1 MRFPFFKNEKVETKP
16 TVRAPI
22 PVRRSSLADTQP
34 LQRLPGNLASDTQPI
49 TPPFS
54 AALSSGQCV
63 SLGLASIVQQ
73 LPQQLFTDAGRAQ
86 LNSVKLS
93 MPVGLVLSQ
102 LSTGKVTV
110 KLEDIVTLLPAHVLR

>member
-22 PVRRSSLADTQP
+22 SVRRSNLADTQP
-34 LQRLPGNLASDTQPI
+34 LQRLPGNLA
-49 TPPFS
+49 TPPSS
-54 AALSSGQCV
+54 AALSSGPCI

-86 LNSVKLS
+86 LDSIKLS

-102 LSTGKVTV
+102 LSSGKV
-110 KLEDIVTLLPAHVLR
+110 